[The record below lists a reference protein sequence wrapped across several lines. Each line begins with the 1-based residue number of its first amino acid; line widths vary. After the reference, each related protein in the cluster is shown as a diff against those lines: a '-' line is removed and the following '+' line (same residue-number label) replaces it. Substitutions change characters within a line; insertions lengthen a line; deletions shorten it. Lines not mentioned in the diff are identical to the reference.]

1 MAKISDYMSGRQDG
15 LLLALSIVKE
25 SGVEALEEE
34 IRFRNITGINTA
46 LSRKELNEAA
56 EKIKERTVD
65 TLTVLSVATVRDE
78 FGFGKQRLLRFVERM
93 NLKAE
98 CLLSDMVTW
107 EDFIKDIEED
117 IGIKLRIRSN
127 D

>member
-15 LLLALSIVKE
+15 LLLALSIVKDG
-25 SGVEALEEE
+25 GVEALEEE

-46 LSRKELNEAA
+46 LSKKELNEAA
-56 EKIKERTVD
+56 EKIKGRTVD

>member
-15 LLLALSIVKE
+15 LLLALSIVKDG
-25 SGVEALEEE
+25 GVEALEEE
-34 IRFRNITGINTA
+34 IRYRNITGINTA